1 MFNSVLSFLKKSWL
15 RISIMDRYLTAEVA
29 GPFVFGMIAFVIIG
43 MVDLVF
49 TLVDL
54 FINNG
59 VPLLIVLKLLI
70 FKIPAILVLFFPMA
84 VLFTVLISLI
94 RIIKDSEL
102 TVLRAGGIAVERVIV
117 PIVFF

>member
-1 MFNSVLSFLKKSWL
+1 
-15 RISIMDRYLTAEVA
+15 
-29 GPFVFGMIAFVIIG
+29 

-70 FKIPAILVLFFPMA
+70 FKIPAIMVLFFPMA

-102 TVLRAGGIAVERVIV
+102 TVLRAGGIAVDRVIAPIIFFSIMVSALSYVTNEKIV
-117 PIVFF
+117 PWANHISDELLKKVRSDCE